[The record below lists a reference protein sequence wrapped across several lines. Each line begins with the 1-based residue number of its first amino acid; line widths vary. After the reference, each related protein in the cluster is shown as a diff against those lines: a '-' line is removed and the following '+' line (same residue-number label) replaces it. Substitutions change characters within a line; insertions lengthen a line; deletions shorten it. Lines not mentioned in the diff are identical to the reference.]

1 MEVSPSQSDLERTG
15 TQRNWLS
22 TALSPIQSLS
32 TSRRA
37 LPWLVQGVVGLLLL
51 LLIAFLLAN
60 LVRNL
65 SAAGLLLTWRW
76 LGQPAG
82 FDVSESL
89 LPFSPDLPYWRALLV
104 GLVNTLRAVIVGLIG
119 STLLGTLVGMAS
131 FSSNALLRRLVRLY
145 VEINRN
151 IPLLLQLVFWYFVV
165 FLALPNGRDALQL
178 PGLVLARSGLYLA
191 WFTDPLHL
199 TWAGPQLVGGVWQAP
214 LRLSV
219 EFGALLTGLV
229 VYTGAFI
236 AEVVRGGVA
245 SVPQGQWEAAR
256 SLGFMPLQTLRRIV
270 LPQALR
276 VIVPGLN
283 SQYISL
289 AKNSSLAV
297 AVGYADLYAVAET
310 TLNQTG
316 RAVEVVILLLA
327 TYLVLDLLISA
338 AMNGINQLVQIRE
351 R

>member
-1 MEVSPSQSDLERTG
+1 MVVSPPESGFEPER
-15 TQRNWLS
+15 N
-22 TALSPIQSLS
+22 
-32 TSRRA
+32 RRGGPGA
-37 LPWLVQGVVGLLLL
+37 VLQLLQGWSNNRRTLPWLIQGAVGLLLL
-51 LLIAFLLAN
+51 LLIAFLLGN

-89 LPFSPDLPYWRALLV
+89 LPFSPDLPYWRALVV
-104 GLVNTLRAVIVGLIG
+104 GLVNTLRAVIAGLIG

-131 FSSNALLRRLVRLY
+131 FSSNALLRKLVRVY

-165 FLALPNGRDALQL
+165 FLALPNGTAALQL
-178 PGLVLARSGLYLA
+178 PGVVLAKSGLYV
-191 WFTDPLHL
+191 
-199 TWAGPQLVGGVWQAP
+199 AGFGGAGWEGPSLVNGVWHAP

-219 EFGALLTGLV
+219 EFAALLTGLIV
-229 VYTGAFI
+229 HISAFI
-236 AEVVRGGVA
+236 AEVVRGGIN
-245 SVPQGQWEAAR
+245 SVPRGQWEAAS
-256 SLGFMPLQTLRRIV
+256 SLGLHWWATMRRIV

-283 SQYISL
+283 SQYINLAKGTSL
-289 AKNSSLAV
+289 AI
-297 AVGYADLYAVAET
+297 AVGYTDLYSVAET

-316 RAVEVVILLLA
+316 RAIEVYLILLTAYLA
-327 TYLVLDLLISA
+327 IDLGISA
-338 AMNGINQLVQIRE
+338 LMNGLNHLVQVKE

>member
-1 MEVSPSQSDLERTG
+1 MTPATVRPQQVVTPWW
-15 TQRNWLS
+15 RN
-22 TALSPIQSLS
+22 
-32 TSRRA
+32 RR
-37 LPWLVQGVVGLLLL
+37 LIPWLVQAAVGLLLL
-51 LLIAFLLAN
+51 VLIAFLVGN

-65 SAAGLLLTWRW
+65 TAAGLLLSWSW
-76 LGQPAG
+76 LDNPSG
-82 FDVSESL
+82 FDIAETF
-89 LPFSPDLPYWRALLV
+89 LPFNAGLPYWRALLA
-104 GLVNTLRAVIVGLIG
+104 GLVNTIRVVIAGLIG
-119 STLLGTLVGMAS
+119 ATLLGTLVGTAA
-131 FSSNALLRRLVRLY
+131 FSSNGLLRRLARVY
-145 VEINRN
+145 VELIRN

-165 FLALPNGRDALQL
+165 FMALPNGEQAIQL
-178 PGLVLARSGLYLA
+178 PGLVLAKSGLYLGQ
-191 WFTDPLHL
+191 T
-199 TWAGPQLVGGVWQAP
+199 QLLDGVWHGS
-214 LRLSV
+214 LRFTV

-245 SVPQGQWEAAR
+245 SVSMGQWEAAR
-256 SLGFMPLQTLRRIV
+256 SLGFSKLQTLRRIV

-297 AVGYADLYAVAET
+297 ACGYTDLYSVAET

-316 RAVEVVILLLA
+316 RAVEVVLILLGA
-327 TYLVLDLLISA
+327 YLVIDLLISA
-338 AMNGINQLVQIRE
+338 LMNGLNRLVQLRE

>member
-1 MEVSPSQSDLERTG
+1 MEVSPSESDLERSG
-15 TQRNWLS
+15 RRGRWLA
-22 TALSPIQSLS
+22 TALAPIRSLS

-51 LLIAFLLAN
+51 LLITFLLAN

-89 LPFSPDLPYWRALLV
+89 LTFSPDLPYWRALLV
-104 GLVNTLRAVIVGLIG
+104 GLVNTLRAVIIGLIG

-131 FSSNALLRRLVRLY
+131 FSSNALLRKLVRLY

-165 FLALPNGRDALQL
+165 FLALPNGSAALQL
-178 PGLVLARSGLYLA
+178 PGVVLAKSGLYLA
-191 WFTDPLHL
+191 G
-199 TWAGPQLVGGVWQAP
+199 AGADGWQLPSLVNGVWQAP

-219 EFGALLTGLV
+219 EFAALLTGLIV
-229 VYTGAFI
+229 HISAFI
-236 AEVVRGGVA
+236 AEVVRGGIA
-245 SVPQGQWEAAR
+245 SVPRGQWEAA
-256 SLGFMPLQTLRRIV
+256 SCLGLHWWATMRRIV

-276 VIVPGLN
+276 VIIPGLN
-283 SQYISL
+283 SQYINL
-289 AKNSSLAV
+289 AKGTSLAV
-297 AVGYADLYAVAET
+297 AVGYADLYSVAET

-316 RAVEVVILLLA
+316 RAIEVYLILLSAYLA
-327 TYLVLDLLISA
+327 IDLGISA
-338 AMNGINQLVQIRE
+338 LMNGLNTLVQLRE